1 MAKQPN
7 ESNQIRKAEPRE
19 SDNPVL
25 EDFKEE
31 IWRRPGVGPH
41 SGAGSDNE
49 RLVKLE
55 GLLDEMRKKVSAL
68 EQRIEALEGRK

>member
-7 ESNQIRKAEPRE
+7 ESNQPRKAEPRE

-41 SGAGSDNE
+41 SGVGSDNE

-55 GLLDEMRKKVSAL
+55 GLLDEMRKKVSTL
-68 EQRIEALEGRK
+68 EQRIEALEGKR

>member
-1 MAKQPN
+1 MAKQS
-7 ESNQIRKAEPRE
+7 EGNQPRNAGKVEPRE

-31 IWRRPGVGPH
+31 VWRRPGIGPH
-41 SGAGSDNE
+41 SGAGSESE

-55 GLLDEMRKKVSAL
+55 GLLACLLYTSPS
-68 EQRIEALEGRK
+68 